1 MKREPSSFTKVIQA
15 VTTLNIYDACLLFLN
30 GLRVHMEE
38 LKTRMKPPSFYGS
51 FIKLVQNLIRL

>member
-38 LKTRMKPPSFYGS
+38 LKTRMKPPS
-51 FIKLVQNLIRL
+51 LLWELH